1 MKVRIKFITATKS
14 GEFKELSGST
24 EIPFTWTDVQK
35 FGISEDKFQKGNHF
49 EIEATK
55 QGTKWLIVKL
65 ASVEKEQQPTQQI
78 AKKDGQNPASVKT
91 EKKQDT
97 VLENTHVVSQNTPMD
112 RNFYLFLNKP
122 HHKEVGNLYT
132 QNKSLPNNLY
142 DKEDPKKQFDKIGLK
157 NKQLGERK
165 LKLETFN
172 FSGIGLG
179 ALKDRHIANAKSLLG
194 ENNVDAS
201 ICLKPEWRLAL
212 GIGGAS
218 VYETSITLHHI
229 YGIPYLPASAV
240 KGIVRS
246 YIIEEMFND
255 EEDQAILCKEFCD
268 MFGCLKEHEVIKN
281 KNKKKYPSYYKADR
295 EGKITF
301 FDAFPTDK
309 INISL
314 DIMNVHYKEYY
325 NSQEKNENG
334 TYKAGTVKPPA
345 DWDSP
350 SIINFLTVQQ
360 THFQFLLGSKEESDL
375 RNLKIDN
382 KNIVAWLT
390 AALTQK
396 GIGAKTAVGYGYM
409 EFLNK

>member
-1 MKVRIKFITATKS
+1 MTLIKAKFKNFTQTKNSGFLESSKGDLFFNLSQAKNAGFSEGDFVRGK
-14 GEFKELSGST
+14 EFE
-24 EIPFTWTDVQK
+24 V
-35 FGISEDKFQKGNHF
+35 
-49 EIEATK
+49 EIEASDRGGFKVKKFVGKPK
-55 QGTKWLIVKL
+55 QGQSHQNDANQKL
-65 ASVEKEQQPTQQI
+65 AENFQTQNMNI
-78 AKKDGQNPASVKT
+78 NY
-91 EKKQDT
+91 
-97 VLENTHVVSQNTPMD
+97 N
-112 RNFYLFLNKP
+112 LFLNKP
-122 HHKEVGNLYT
+122 HHTVIGSIFLRGKGEWEVKLE
-132 QNKSLPNNLY
+132 PR
-142 DKEDPKKQFDKIGLK
+142 KKQIETKNPKNLHGFQFFATEEKETDFLCDLK
-157 NKQLGERK
+157 KRH
-165 LKLETFN
+165 LE
-172 FSGIGLG
+172 
-179 ALKDRHIANAKSLLG
+179 NAKSLLG

-281 KNKKKYPSYYKADR
+281 KNKKKYPSYYEADR

-345 DWDSP
+345 DWSNP
-350 SIINFLTVQQ
+350 SIINFLTIQK
-360 THFQFLLGSKEESDL
+360 TLFQFLLGSKEESDL